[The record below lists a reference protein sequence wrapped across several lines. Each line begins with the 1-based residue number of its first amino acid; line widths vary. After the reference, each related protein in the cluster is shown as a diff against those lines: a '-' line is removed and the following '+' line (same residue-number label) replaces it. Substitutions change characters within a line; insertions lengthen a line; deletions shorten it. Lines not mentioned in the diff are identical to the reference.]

1 MAIQPAFT
9 LNANEIFSTLANMY
23 ISQQVFT
30 DNLGK
35 HQTLVD
41 KARVDGSMYGDK
53 KLYYSTD
60 VLESHEW
67 TGDLEASNLLGLD
80 RPKDPEVQSITL
92 DVFRQIRLTIDNYL
106 TKRGFSTE
114 GAFGDFNSV
123 MLSWIRDTKKVY
135 DGTLYNT
142 FIGTDETSV
151 GKQQKTITINAGGNS
166 TGENIARDMA
176 DLFTDMGDYTTD
188 YNDYGHLRS
197 YSEDQI
203 KVVWNAKYVNAV
215 KKIDLPSIFHDEA
228 LQSTFVGD
236 VLPQKYFGIP
246 LTATNI
252 STYSASTP
260 TTGKPINSGTGAYT
274 PGTNNANGTVRAV
287 YEASVTVG
295 GTAYHVFPGQE
306 IPAGATVKADGDFEL
321 GTVYIED
328 ATIICKVL
336 VKLPPIMSAFE
347 SGTVFFNPRSLTE
360 NHYLTWGHNTLAHL
374 KNYPMITIRAVEAE

>member
-1 MAIQPAFT
+1 MALQNAFT
-9 LNANEIFSTLANMY
+9 LTANEIFTTLANMF
-23 ISQQVFT
+23 ISQQVFA

-41 KARVDGSMYGDK
+41 KARVDGSMYGDT

-67 TGDLEASNLLGLD
+67 TGDLEASNLLALD
-80 RPKDPEVQSITL
+80 RPKDPEVQAIKL
-92 DVFRQIRLTIDNYL
+92 DVFRQIRLTVDNYL

-114 GAFGDFNSV
+114 GAFGEFNSV
-123 MLSWIRDTKKVY
+123 MLGWLRETKRVY

-151 GKQQKTITINAGGNS
+151 GKQQKTITINADGNS

-203 KVVWNAKYVNAV
+203 KVVWNSKYVNAV

-228 LQSTFVGD
+228 LQSIFVGD

-260 TTGKPINSGTGAYT
+260 AAGKPIDSDDGAYT
-274 PGTNNANGTVRAV
+274 PGTNHANGCVRAI
-287 YEASVTVG
+287 YEAKVTVG
-295 GTAYHVFPGQE
+295 GNTYHVFPGQE
-306 IPAGATVKADGDFEL
+306 IPAGATVKASGDFEL

-336 VKLPPIMSAFE
+336 VKLPPIMSSFE
-347 SGTVFFNPRSLTE
+347 AGTVFFNGRSLTE
-360 NHYLTWGHNTLAHL
+360 NHYLTYGHNSLAHL
-374 KNYPMITIRAVEAE
+374 KNYPMITIRAVVAE

>member
-23 ISQQVFT
+23 ISQQVFA

-252 STYSASTP
+252 ATYSASTP

-274 PGTNNANGTVRAV
+274 PGTNNANGCVRAV

-295 GTAYHVFPGQE
+295 GNAYHVFPGQE
-306 IPAGATVKADGDFEL
+306 IPAGATVKAGGDFEL

>member
-23 ISQQVFT
+23 ISQQVFA

-252 STYSASTP
+252 ATYSASTP

-274 PGTNNANGTVRAV
+274 PGTNHANGCVRAV

-295 GTAYHVFPGQE
+295 GNPYHVFPGQE
-306 IPAGATVKADGDFEL
+306 IPAGATVKAGGDFEL

>member
-1 MAIQPAFT
+1 MALQNAFT
-9 LNANEIFSTLANMY
+9 LTANEIFTTLANMF
-23 ISQQVFT
+23 ISQQVFA

-41 KARVDGSMYGDK
+41 KARVDGSMYGDT

-67 TGDLEASNLLGLD
+67 TGDLEASNLLALD
-80 RPKDPEVQSITL
+80 RPKDPEVQAIKL
-92 DVFRQIRLTIDNYL
+92 DVFRQIRLTVDNYL

-114 GAFGDFNSV
+114 GAFGEFNSV
-123 MLSWIRDTKKVY
+123 MLGWLRETKRVY

-142 FIGTDETSV
+142 FIGTDETST
-151 GKQQKTITINAGGNS
+151 GKQQLTITTNADGNS
-166 TGENIARDMA
+166 TGENIARGMA

-203 KVVWNAKYVNAV
+203 KVVWNSKYVNAV
-215 KKIDLPSIFHDEA
+215 KKIDLPSIFHDDA
-228 LQSTFVGD
+228 LQSIFVGD

-260 TTGKPINSGTGAYT
+260 TAGKPIDSDDGAYT
-274 PGTNNANGTVRAV
+274 PGTNHANGCVRAL
-287 YEASVTVG
+287 YEAKVTVG
-295 GTAYHVFPGQE
+295 GNTYHVFPGQE
-306 IPAGATVKADGDFEL
+306 IPAGATVKASGDFEL

-336 VKLPPIMSAFE
+336 VKLPPIMSSFE
-347 SGTVFFNPRSLTE
+347 AGTVFFNGRSLTE
-360 NHYLTWGHNTLAHL
+360 NHYLTYGHNSLAHL
-374 KNYPMITIRAVEAE
+374 KNYPMVTIREVVAE

>member
-23 ISQQVFT
+23 ISQQVFA

-246 LTATNI
+246 LTSANI

-260 TTGKPINSGTGAYT
+260 TTGKPIDSDDGAYT
-274 PGTNNANGTVRAV
+274 PGTNHANGCVRAV

-295 GTAYHVFPGQE
+295 GNAYHVFPGQE
-306 IPAGATVKADGDFEL
+306 IPVGATVKAGGDFEL

>member
-1 MAIQPAFT
+1 MALQNAFT
-9 LNANEIFSTLANMY
+9 LTANEIFTTLANMF
-23 ISQQVFT
+23 ISQQVFA

-41 KARVDGSMYGDK
+41 KARVDGSMYGDT

-67 TGDLEASNLLGLD
+67 TGDLEAPNLLALD
-80 RPKDPEVQSITL
+80 RPKDPEVQAIKL
-92 DVFRQIRLTIDNYL
+92 DVFRQIRLTVDNYL

-114 GAFGDFNSV
+114 GAFGEFNSV
-123 MLSWIRDTKKVY
+123 MLGWLRETKRVY

-151 GKQQKTITINAGGNS
+151 GKQQKTITINADGNS

-203 KVVWNAKYVNAV
+203 KVVWNSKYVNAV

-228 LQSTFVGD
+228 LQSIFVGD

-260 TTGKPINSGTGAYT
+260 AAGKPIDSDDGAYT
-274 PGTNNANGTVRAV
+274 PGTNHANGCVRAI
-287 YEASVTVG
+287 YEAKVTVG
-295 GTAYHVFPGQE
+295 GNTYHVFPGQE
-306 IPAGATVKADGDFEL
+306 IPAGATVKASGDFEL

-336 VKLPPIMSAFE
+336 VKLPPIMSSFE
-347 SGTVFFNPRSLTE
+347 AGTVFFNGRSLTE
-360 NHYLTWGHNTLAHL
+360 NHYLTYGHNSLAHL
-374 KNYPMITIRAVEAE
+374 KNYPMITIRAVVAE

>member
-1 MAIQPAFT
+1 MALQNAFT
-9 LNANEIFSTLANMY
+9 LTANEIFTTLANMF
-23 ISQQVFT
+23 ISQQVFA

-41 KARVDGSMYGDK
+41 KARVDGSMYGDT

-67 TGDLEASNLLGLD
+67 TGDLEASNLLALD
-80 RPKDPEVQSITL
+80 RPKDPEVQAIKL
-92 DVFRQIRLTIDNYL
+92 DVFRQIRLTVDNYL

-114 GAFGDFNSV
+114 GAFGEFNSV
-123 MLSWIRDTKKVY
+123 MLGWLRETKRVY

-142 FIGTDETSV
+142 FIGTDETST
-151 GKQQKTITINAGGNS
+151 GKQQLTITTNADGNS
-166 TGENIARDMA
+166 TGENIARGMA

-203 KVVWNAKYVNAV
+203 KVIWNSKYVNAV
-215 KKIDLPSIFHDEA
+215 KKIDLPSIFHDDA
-228 LQSTFVGD
+228 LQSIFVGD

-260 TTGKPINSGTGAYT
+260 TAGKPIDSDDGAYT
-274 PGTNNANGTVRAV
+274 PGTNHANGCVRAI
-287 YEASVTVG
+287 YEAKVTVG
-295 GTAYHVFPGQE
+295 GNTYHVFPGQE
-306 IPAGATVKADGDFEL
+306 IPAGATVKASGDFEL

-336 VKLPPIMSAFE
+336 VKLPPIMSSFE
-347 SGTVFFNPRSLTE
+347 AGTVFFNGRSLTE
-360 NHYLTWGHNTLAHL
+360 NHYLTYGHNSLAHL
-374 KNYPMITIRAVEAE
+374 KNYPMVTIRAVAE

>member
-1 MAIQPAFT
+1 MAIQNAFT
-9 LNANEIFSTLANMY
+9 LTANEIFSTLANMF
-23 ISQQVFT
+23 ISQQVFA

-41 KARVDGSMYGDK
+41 KARVDGSMYGDT

-67 TGDLEASNLLGLD
+67 TGDLEASNLLALD
-80 RPKDPEVQSITL
+80 RPKDPEVQAIKL
-92 DVFRQIRLTIDNYL
+92 DVFRQIRLTVDNYL

-123 MLSWIRDTKKVY
+123 MLGWLRETKRVY

-142 FIGTDETSV
+142 FIGTDETST
-151 GKQQKTITINAGGNS
+151 GKQQLTITTNAGGNS
-166 TGENIARDMA
+166 TGENIARAMA

-203 KVVWNAKYVNAV
+203 QVVWNAKYVNAV

-228 LQSTFVGD
+228 LQNTFVGD

-246 LTATNI
+246 ITSTNI

-260 TTGKPINSGTGAYT
+260 TTGKPIKSTTGAYT
-274 PGTNNANGTVRAV
+274 PGSNNANGCIRAL
-287 YEASVTVG
+287 YEATGTVG
-295 GTAYHVFPGQE
+295 GNAFHVFPGQE
-306 IPAGATVKADGDFEL
+306 IPAGATVKASGDFEP

-336 VKLPPIMSAFE
+336 VKLPPFMSAFE
-347 SGTVFFNPRSLTE
+347 AGTVFFNGRSLTE
-360 NHYLTWGHNTLAHL
+360 NHFLTWGHNTPAHL
-374 KNYPMITIRAVEAE
+374 KNYPLITVREVVAE

>member
-23 ISQQVFT
+23 ISQQVFA

-252 STYSASTP
+252 STYSASSP
-260 TTGKPINSGTGAYT
+260 TTGKPIDSDDGAYT
-274 PGTNNANGTVRAV
+274 PGTNHANGCVRAV

-306 IPAGATVKADGDFEL
+306 IPAGATVKAGGDFEL

>member
-23 ISQQVFT
+23 ISQQVFA

-246 LTATNI
+246 LTSANI
-252 STYSASTP
+252 ATYSASTP

-274 PGTNNANGTVRAV
+274 PGTNHANGCVRAV
-287 YEASVTVG
+287 YEASVTVS
-295 GTAYHVFPGQE
+295 GTDYHVFPGQE
-306 IPAGATVKADGDFEL
+306 IPAGATVKAGGDFEL

>member
-1 MAIQPAFT
+1 MALQNAFT
-9 LNANEIFSTLANMY
+9 LTANEIFTTLANMF
-23 ISQQVFT
+23 ISQQVFA

-41 KARVDGSMYGDK
+41 KARVDGSMYGDT

-67 TGDLEASNLLGLD
+67 TGDLEASNLLALD
-80 RPKDPEVQSITL
+80 RPKDPEVQAIKL
-92 DVFRQIRLTIDNYL
+92 DVFRQIRLTVDNYL

-114 GAFGDFNSV
+114 GAFGEFNSV
-123 MLSWIRDTKKVY
+123 MLGWLRETKRVY

-151 GKQQKTITINAGGNS
+151 GKQQKTITINADGNS

-203 KVVWNAKYVNAV
+203 KVVWNSKFVNAV

-228 LQSTFVGD
+228 LQSIFVGD

-260 TTGKPINSGTGAYT
+260 AAGKPIDSDDGAYT
-274 PGTNNANGTVRAV
+274 PGTNHANGCVRAI
-287 YEASVTVG
+287 YEAKVTVG
-295 GTAYHVFPGQE
+295 GNTYHVFPGQE
-306 IPAGATVKADGDFEL
+306 IPAGATVKASGDFEL

-336 VKLPPIMSAFE
+336 VKLPPIMSSFE
-347 SGTVFFNPRSLTE
+347 AGTVFFNGRSLTE
-360 NHYLTWGHNTLAHL
+360 NHYLTYGHNSLAHL
-374 KNYPMITIRAVEAE
+374 KNYPMITIRAVVAE

>member
-23 ISQQVFT
+23 ISQQVFA

-246 LTATNI
+246 LTAANI

-274 PGTNNANGTVRAV
+274 PGTNHANGCVRAV

-295 GTAYHVFPGQE
+295 GNPYHVFPGQE
-306 IPAGATVKADGDFEL
+306 IPAGATVKAGGDFEL

>member
-1 MAIQPAFT
+1 MPIQNAFT
-9 LNANEIFSTLANMY
+9 LTANEVFSSLANMY
-23 ISQQVFT
+23 ISQQVFA

-41 KARVDGSMYGDK
+41 KARVDGSMYGDT

-60 VLESHEW
+60 VLKSHEW
-67 TGDLEASNLLGLD
+67 TGDAEASNLLALD
-80 RPKDPEVQSITL
+80 RPKDPEVQAIKL
-92 DVFRQIRLTIDNYL
+92 DVFRQIRLTVDNYL

-114 GAFGDFNSV
+114 GAFGEFNSV
-123 MLSWIRDTKKVY
+123 MLGWLRETKRVY

-142 FIGTDETSV
+142 FIGTDETST
-151 GKQQKTITINAGGNS
+151 GKQQMTITTNADGNS
-166 TGENIARDMA
+166 AGENIARGMA

-197 YSEDQI
+197 YSDDQI

-215 KKIDLPSIFHDEA
+215 KKIDLPSIFHNET
-228 LQSTFVGD
+228 LEKTFVGD
-236 VLPQKYFGIP
+236 VLPKKYFGIT
-246 LTATNI
+246 LTSDNI

-287 YEASVTVG
+287 YEAEVTVS
-295 GTAYHVFPGQE
+295 GTTYHVFPGQE
-306 IPAGATVKADGDFEL
+306 IPAGATVKASGDFEL

-360 NHYLTWGHNTLAHL
+360 NHYLTWGHNSLAHL
-374 KNYPMITIRAVEAE
+374 KNYPMITIREVIAS

>member
-1 MAIQPAFT
+1 MALQNAFT
-9 LNANEIFSTLANMY
+9 LTANEIFTTLANMF
-23 ISQQVFT
+23 ISQQVFA

-41 KARVDGSMYGDK
+41 KARVDGSMYGDT

-67 TGDLEASNLLGLD
+67 TGDLEASNLLALD
-80 RPKDPEVQSITL
+80 RPKDPEVQAIKL
-92 DVFRQIRLTIDNYL
+92 DVFRQIRLTVDNYL

-114 GAFGDFNSV
+114 GAFGEFNSV
-123 MLSWIRDTKKVY
+123 MLGWLRETKRVY

-151 GKQQKTITINAGGNS
+151 GKQQKTITINADGNS

-203 KVVWNAKYVNAV
+203 KVVWNSKYVNAV

-228 LQSTFVGD
+228 LQSIFVGD

-260 TTGKPINSGTGAYT
+260 TAGKPIDSDDGAYT
-274 PGTNNANGTVRAV
+274 PGTNHANGCVRAI
-287 YEASVTVG
+287 YEAKVTVG
-295 GTAYHVFPGQE
+295 GNTYHVFPGQE
-306 IPAGATVKADGDFEL
+306 IPAGATVKASGDFEL

-336 VKLPPIMSAFE
+336 VKLPPIMSSFE
-347 SGTVFFNPRSLTE
+347 AGTVFFNGRSLTE
-360 NHYLTWGHNTLAHL
+360 NHYLTYGHNSLAHL
-374 KNYPMITIRAVEAE
+374 KNYPMITIRAVVAE